1 MEDSKISG
9 YKFEEKSN
17 LHILRV
23 AHLSC
28 QLPFVFNILCA
39 FTLTF
44 MCYMINTLVYNI
56 IYTYY
61 NNINIL
67 NTKHSWQ
74 IYNRETSTNDQSQY
88 HL

>member
-1 MEDSKISG
+1 MLPSKISG

-74 IYNRETSTNDQSQY
+74 LYNRETSTNDQSQY